1 MRDTPR
7 RPYARYPKVKSQSL
21 CSSCRL
27 GGARE
32 LVLEC
37 LLLELPLAMGAGDLF
52 MGKDLGRVF
61 FRGSIRVAARHRD
74 GERV

>member
-1 MRDTPR
+1 D
-7 RPYARYPKVKSQSL
+7 L
-21 CSSCRL
+21 
-27 GGARE
+27 
-32 LVLEC
+32 

-52 MGKDLGRVF
+52 MGKDLGRVL